1 MTTPDRVPLDFAI
14 TASPGPAIGARDPEG
29 NDALET
35 LARDGVNLVRPPAI
49 RHRELEGL
57 TPGAGP
63 LPATIQ
69 EVQDLLDWAQRV
81 SERTGKRMGVNVNPG
96 ELTSYEPGTH
106 NGRWFEYI
114 VDRFR
119 DHPALGVWK
128 FYDEPNNPY
137 NPYEKVV
144 RVRKGL
150 RRAHAYIH
158 EKDGKHFTWISQAPK
173 PKGRIEE
180 RFFATY
186 MDACDIHALDL
197 YPISEPMGKHADISN
212 KMPSGVGDYADR
224 LSAVARAETAKGNPR
239 YVWMILQGA
248 GWSGVVVRDENRRVI
263 GPVQMQPPA
272 HMFRYMVFQSIIH
285 GAQGIV
291 VFGMPVGL
299 YPDMKPLGWDWG
311 YWRNAVVPVLR
322 ELRSPVLGDALAAW
336 QPETVQSHTLG
347 ERDVRIDT
355 LVVKSPRGDRYLLAS
370 RSERKR
376 GEPREAEVAIP
387 MSGAGSVTAT
397 LAPHEVLVRPLSA

>member
-1 MTTPDRVPLDFAI
+1 MSTPQRVPLDFAI
-14 TASPGPAIGARDPEG
+14 TASPGPVLGARDPEG

-35 LARDGVNLVRPPAI
+35 LVRDGVNLVRPPAI
-49 RHRELEGL
+49 RHRELEGV
-57 TPGAGP
+57 TPGSGP
-63 LPATIQ
+63 LPQTIQ
-69 EVQDLLDWAQRV
+69 EVQDLLDWAARV
-81 SERTGKRMGVNVNPG
+81 SETTGKRVGVNVNPG
-96 ELTSYEPGTH
+96 ELTAYEPGTH
-106 NGRWFEYI
+106 NGRWFEY
-114 VDRFR
+114 VVERFK
-119 DHPALGVWK
+119 DHPGLGVWK

-137 NPYEKVV
+137 NSYEKVV

-158 EKDGKHFTWISQAPK
+158 EKDGQHLTWISQAPK

-197 YPISEPMGKHADISN
+197 YPISEPMGKHADIPN

-248 GWSGVVVRDENRRVI
+248 GWSGVLPRDENRRPT
-263 GPVQMQPPA
+263 GPVEMQPPA
-272 HMFRYMVFQSIIH
+272 HMFRYMVVQSIIH

-299 YPDMKPLGWDWG
+299 YPDMKPFGWDWG
-311 YWRNAVVPVLR
+311 YWRNTVLPTLR
-322 ELRSPVLGDALAAW
+322 ELRSPGLASALATYQAGTARIHKLGDR
-336 QPETVQSHTLG
+336 S
-347 ERDVRIDT
+347 VRIDS
-355 LVVKSPRGDRYLLAS
+355 LVVKAPSGERFLLAA
-370 RSERKR
+370 RSEYKCY
-376 GEPREAEVAIP
+376 EPREVEVEIP
-387 MSGAGSVTAT
+387 VDGKSVRHTF
-397 LAPHEVLVRPLSA
+397 APHEIVVRPLDR